1 MQVAR
6 ICLFILGLAFA
17 VMPTRAQTTFQ
28 ILGYRVLGNTLLDKQ
43 QIDQATS
50 PFIGPKSDFET
61 IQRALEAL
69 EKRYVSSGYGSV
81 RVELPEQELDAGL
94 VTLQVV
100 EGVLGDITVQSSGF
114 FDDNNIRH
122 SLTALRPG
130 QPVNVFALNRNL
142 VLANEGGSK
151 VTNVTFRRSAN
162 NQDVDATVKVQGED
176 PQRWLAVMDNTGS
189 DLNGRYRN
197 GLVYQ
202 NANVWNRDHA
212 LLLQLMSSPGYWGQ
226 VRILGLSYRIPLY
239 GLGDAVEFNI
249 SDSNVNSRG
258 TVSGT
263 DIAAVGKGS
272 IVGFRYTRNLNPS
285 AEWQQKISAGLESRR
300 YGNSGNTGDSN
311 LSTLPFTLGYSGSWR
326 TAQADWSWN
335 ATLLKNFP
343 AGPFGREADLSADGG
358 RLGARAAFETL
369 KFGAQW
375 TTRFENQWTL
385 RAGLSGQFTHD
396 ALIAA
401 EQFGIGG
408 ADSVRGF
415 SEREVASDQGVRAGV
430 ELGFAPWE
438 ADPLRLIPL
447 LFVDGAA
454 VRRNAPLPGEV
465 SAQQLSSAGMGL
477 RAAYG
482 RHASGRV
489 DWGFGSRGANRL
501 HASLVWIF

>member
-1 MQVAR
+1 MHIAR
-6 ICLFILGLAFA
+6 IRLFILGLSFA
-17 VMPTRAQTTFQ
+17 VMPAWAQTTFP
-28 ILGYRVLGNTLLDKQ
+28 ILGYRVLGNTLLNKQ
-43 QIDQATS
+43 QIDIATN
-50 PFIGPKSDFET
+50 PFVGPTSDFET

-69 EKRYVSSGYGSV
+69 EKRYVAAGYGSV

-114 FDDNNIRH
+114 FDSNNVRH
-122 SLTALRPG
+122 SLTALRTG
-130 QPVNVFALNRNL
+130 QPVNIFALNRNL

-151 VTNVTFRRSAN
+151 VTNVTFKRSAN
-162 NQDVDATVKVQGED
+162 NKDVDATVKVQGED
-176 PQRWLAVMDNTGS
+176 PQRWLAVLDNTGS
-189 DLNGRYRN
+189 DLNGRYRA

-226 VRILGLSYRIPLY
+226 VRIIGLSYRVPLY
-239 GLGDAVEFNI
+239 GLGDTVEFNV

-258 TVSGT
+258 TVAGT

-272 IVGFRYTRNLNPS
+272 IAGLRYTRNLDPS
-285 AEWQQKISAGLESRR
+285 AEWQHKFSAGLESRR
-300 YGNSGNTGDSN
+300 YGNSGNTVDSN
-311 LSTLPFTLGYSGSWR
+311 LSTLPLTLGYIGSWR
-326 TAQADWSWN
+326 SAQTDWSWN
-335 ATLLKNFP
+335 ATWLKNIP
-343 AGPFGREADLSADGG
+343 AGPHGRESDLSADGG
-358 RLGARAAFETL
+358 RLGARAAFEVL

-375 TTRFENQWTL
+375 TERFSNQWTL
-385 RAGLSGQFTHD
+385 RAGLSGQFTRD
-396 ALIAA
+396 VLVAA

-415 SEREVASDQGVRAGV
+415 SDREVASDQGVRAGL
-430 ELGFAPWE
+430 ELGFAPRE

-447 LFVDGAA
+447 LFVDVAA
-454 VRRNAPLPGEV
+454 VRRNSPLPGEID
-465 SAQQLSSAGMGL
+465 SQRLSSAGLGL

-482 RHASGRV
+482 RNASGRI
-489 DWGFGSRGANRL
+489 DWGFGSQGAKRM